1 MASDERLDEVE
12 EQIDEARKTAED
24 AGILDDPGE
33 RKFYESGDEGKQE
46 DDQTIAPPG

>member
-1 MASDERLDEVE
+1 MAPEDRLDEVE

-24 AGILDDPGE
+24 AGILDDPE
-33 RKFYESGDEGKQE
+33 DRKFYESGDKGTQE

>member
-1 MASDERLDEVE
+1 ME

-24 AGILDDPGE
+24 AGILDDPEE
-33 RKFYESGDEGKQE
+33 RRFVESGDQGKEE

>member
-1 MASDERLDEVE
+1 MAPEDRLDEVE

-24 AGILDDPGE
+24 AGILDDPDE
-33 RKFYESGDEGKQE
+33 PRYFQSGSQGKEE